1 MTELFFKNNGKRL
14 LAFLIHVFEKLC
26 PLSRKIVDRSQ
37 GAEKQPGSLSLTIT
51 KKVIGTTHLADHR
64 KVQTRKY
71 EHVQPNFAPPKNT
84 LDYES
89 SFQKAPILLVV
100 ILNKCPG
107 AHSSKYAICFFQNLL
122 SLSAVN
128 VEGQISSQV
137 KPVINRPGLT

>member
-1 MTELFFKNNGKRL
+1 MVCLIMNTVITNIRL
-14 LAFLIHVFEKLC
+14 LRFGKNIVTLRSKKNLI
-26 PLSRKIVDRSQ
+26 
-37 GAEKQPGSLSLTIT
+37 
-51 KKVIGTTHLADHR
+51 
-64 KVQTRKY
+64 
-71 EHVQPNFAPPKNT
+71 NAP